1 MLDRITKDLPDQEKM
16 VLQADI
22 MYKSNWQA
30 GTLKGMY
37 PSAQNDSGKMEPLM
51 LAPKPLGATS
61 GFAPSRHTSR
71 RRKSTARKETL
82 MR

>member
-1 MLDRITKDLPDQEKM
+1 M

-22 MYKSNWQA
+22 MYKSNLQV
-30 GTLKGMY
+30 GTLKGMF
-37 PSAQNDSGKMEPLM
+37 PWTQNGFGKMEPLM
-51 LAPKPLGATS
+51 LAPQPLGATS

-71 RRKSTARKETL
+71 RRKSMVRKETL